1 MFTLQD
7 LDMFVDNQSYLIG
20 TTNQLIP
27 TFPKAKPDVVINLD
41 TGKFDIQNLKLVG
54 VMKLSKTEKKF
65 MQTLVNEASVKG
77 EPAQTKWLVESLDS
91 DMTGF
96 EGSEDSI
103 RNYFKTYFHSFAC
116 QIALARKL
124 LIERN

>member
-1 MFTLQD
+1 MD
-7 LDMFVDNQSYLIG
+7 KFVEDKSYLIG

-27 TFPKAKPDVVINLD
+27 TFPKAKPDIVINLD
-41 TGKFDIQNLKLVG
+41 SGKFDIQNLKLVG

-65 MQTLVNEASVKG
+65 MQTLIGESSVKS
-77 EPAQTKWLVESLDS
+77 EPTHSKWQVESIES

-116 QIALARKL
+116 
-124 LIERN
+124 